1 MKKVY
6 KLLFAF
12 ICVLLFSV
20 VFIPKIKV
28 NATET
33 KFQAQNEETFDIYTF
48 TEEENSI
55 YFKVYQY
62 RIEYSYDLSNW
73 KEIDGEIDL
82 HLLIVRMDDGF
93 EYSFY
98 INEEDKTLQFGNYKE
113 IDLPVNTT
121 DTENTNTG
129 NDTELDYE
137 ELTKEDIEAIIKEA
151 LEYSGFTDGEL
162 NKLQELYN
170 TITNQDLT
178 FKEKVIYVVVVVLC
192 SLGVSTS
199 VLAMFYYGLKNR
211 NKVGIKQVDDVLD
224 AMKNTLQEVIQV
236 KQEYEK
242 NNNELKE
249 TADSLNK
256 LLDYQVERDKKL
268 VEALGDE

>member
-6 KLLFAF
+6 KLLFTF

-33 KFQAQNEETFDIYTF
+33 KFQAQNEETAIVYTL
-48 TEEENSI
+48 TEDENVA
-55 YFKVYQY
+55 YFKITGNK
-62 RIEYSYDLSNW
+62 IEMSNDLSNW
-73 KEIDGEIDL
+73 VEVDNGRIENS
-82 HLLIVRMDDGF
+82 LLIFVIDDY
-93 EYSFY
+93 EYY
-98 INEEDKTLQFGNYKE
+98 LLMKEDKTLQMVNYKA

-151 LEYSGFTDGEL
+151 LEYSGFTDEEL

-178 FKEKVIYVVVVVLC
+178 FKEKVVYVVVVVLC

-242 NNNELKE
+242 NNSELKE